1 MFKCMREKKKTELR
15 LKILDLCVIISNV
28 MNYVNGGNFMY
39 RDIYGK
45 NRQKVGL
52 HLHTNLSDGRLTPEE
67 AVNVY
72 KADGYDSI
80 AVTDH
85 WRYHSGGY
93 IDGLSIIAGVEY
105 DVGGR
110 HTEKG
115 VYHILGL
122 FCGSEPKVSRDDPPQ
137 TIVDKIHLAGGL
149 AVLAHPAW
157 SLNTPEMIMALRD
170 IDATE
175 IYNSVSAEGQSFR
188 PDSSLLVDMIA
199 SQGRDYPL
207 LATDDAHY
215 YDKVD
220 NGIGYIMA
228 EAETND
234 PAEIRRAIIEKRFYA
249 TQGPEIHL
257 EREGDKFVVRCSPV
271 SHVYFASNTAWCVRT
286 AHGEGITYAEYT
298 PAPSDLFVRAFVVD
312 ENRKSAWSNIFML

>member
-1 MFKCMREKKKTELR
+1 MFK
-15 LKILDLCVIISNV
+15 
-28 MNYVNGGNFMY
+28 
-39 RDIYGK
+39 DIYGK
-45 NRQKVGL
+45 TRQKVGL
-52 HLHTNLSDGRLTPEE
+52 HLHTNLSDGKLTPEE
-67 AVNVY
+67 AVKAY
-72 KADGYDSI
+72 KENGYDSI
-80 AVTDH
+80 AITDH

-93 IDGLSIIAGVEY
+93 IDGLSIISGIEY

-122 FCGSEPKVSRDDPPQ
+122 FAGSEPRVTRDDTAQ
-137 TIVDKIHLAGGL
+137 TIIDRIHLAGGL

-170 IDATE
+170 VDATE
-175 IYNSVSAEGQSFR
+175 IYNAVSERGQSFR
-188 PDSSLLVDMIA
+188 ADSSLIVDMLA
-199 SQGRDYPL
+199 SRGRAYPL

-215 YDKVD
+215 YSSVD
-220 NGIGYIMA
+220 NCIAYIMA
-228 EAETND
+228 EADTND
-234 PAEIRRAIIEKRFYA
+234 PYEIRRAIVEKRFYA

-286 AHGEGITYAEYT
+286 AHGEDITYAEYT
-298 PAPSDLFVRAFVVD
+298 PVPSDLFVRAFVVD
-312 ENRKSAWSNIFML
+312 KNGRSAWSNIFML

>member
-1 MFKCMREKKKTELR
+1 MHK
-15 LKILDLCVIISNV
+15 
-28 MNYVNGGNFMY
+28 
-39 RDIYGK
+39 DIFGK
-45 NRQKVGL
+45 SRQKVGL
-52 HLHTNLSDGRLTPEE
+52 HIHTNLSDGRLTPEE
-67 AVNVY
+67 VVKVY
-72 KADGYDSI
+72 RAEGYDAI
-80 AVTDH
+80 AMTDH
-85 WRYHSGGY
+85 WRYHSGGE
-93 IDGLSIIAGVEY
+93 IDGVSIISGIEY

-110 HTEKG
+110 HTERG

-122 FCGSEPKVSRDDPPQ
+122 FAGREPSVTREDTPQ
-137 TIVDKIHLAGGL
+137 QIIDKIHNAGGM

-175 IYNSVSAEGQSFR
+175 VYNAVSAVGQSFR
-188 PDSSLLVDMIA
+188 ADSSLIVDMIA
-199 SQGRDYPL
+199 ARGRDYPL
-207 LATDDAHY
+207 LAADDAHY
-215 YDKVD
+215 YDGVD
-220 NGIGYIMA
+220 NCLAYIMA

-286 AHGEGITYAEYT
+286 SHGEGITYADYT
-298 PAPSDLFVRAFVVD
+298 PVPSDLYVRAFVVD
-312 ENRKSAWSNIFML
+312 EKGKSAWTNVIKL